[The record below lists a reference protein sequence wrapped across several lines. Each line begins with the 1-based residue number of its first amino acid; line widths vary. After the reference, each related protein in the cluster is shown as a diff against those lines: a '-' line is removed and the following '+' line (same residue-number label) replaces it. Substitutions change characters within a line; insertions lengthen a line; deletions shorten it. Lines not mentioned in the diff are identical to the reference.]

1 MLFYWALLPTPTKE
15 VFDVTTGSLYNQLN
29 LKPKPLTT
37 WWAPATFE
45 TISVMLLKPSAN
57 PPWMDLND
65 SHSMCD
71 FFYHLHTDLCDAHIA
86 SCGVVGLCV
95 DIESKP

>member
-45 TISVMLLKPSAN
+45 TISVMLLKPSTN
-57 PPWMDLND
+57 PPWVDLND
-65 SHSMCD
+65 SHPMCE
-71 FFYHLHTDLCDAHIA
+71 FFDHLHTGLHNVHPTLY
-86 SCGVVGLCV
+86 GVVGSCV